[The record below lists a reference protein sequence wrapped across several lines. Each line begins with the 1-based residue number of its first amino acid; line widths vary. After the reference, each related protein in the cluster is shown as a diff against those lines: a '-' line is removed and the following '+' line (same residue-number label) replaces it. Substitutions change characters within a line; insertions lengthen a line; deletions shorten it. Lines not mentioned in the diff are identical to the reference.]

1 MAGENADKDA
11 MSPGLI
17 GLMGV
22 LLHQLLQSDK
32 P

>member
-1 MAGENADKDA
+1 MAGENADNGA
-11 MSPGLI
+11 MNPGLI

-22 LLHQLLQSDK
+22 LLHQSLQSDN